1 MEHNAQWGSR
11 QSVSPYAFEFI
22 EMVELRLCASQMLPV
37 YCSHF
42 TDMYFDHADTSGI
55 FIILRNQKTLQ
66 QSPLKLCNSRSHKCQ
81 PYISGKK
88 MLCLVSIPMVLQ
100 KKYTP
105 QKMLPNSQ
113 DSDVNP
119 IPQTSMEHHPA
130 SAATT

>member
-88 MLCLVSIPMVLQ
+88 NVMFSLHSYGSTEKVHS
-100 KKYTP
+100 TE
-105 QKMLPNSQ
+105 N
-113 DSDVNP
+113 
-119 IPQTSMEHHPA
+119 A
-130 SAATT
+130 SKLSRQ